1 MLSYVGITALLSTG
15 LTSLLK
21 KAASII
27 GLTPG
32 GFEIKNQEVS
42 NSVQTVICV
51 HRCESF
57 E

>member
-27 GLTPG
+27 SLTPG
-32 GFEIKNQEVS
+32 GFERKNQEVS
-42 NSVQTVICV
+42 SSVQTVICV
-51 HRCESF
+51 HSCESF